1 MSGEKCAAYRAV
13 RKNMDFQYKITLFT
27 PTYNRAYILDRLY
40 RSVQRQTYRNFEWLI
55 IDDGSTDNTEELV
68 NGWIGEGND
77 FPIRYYKQ
85 PNGGKCRAIN
95 RGLDL
100 ARGELFFTMD
110 SDDYLTDNALE
121 RVVYWESTIA
131 DKPMFMGVVGNRGT
145 SETYSPNRPLGAPY
159 RDCNVFVRYRQYTK
173 DVVDGEH
180 AGVWY
185 TELHRKYKYP
195 EFEGE
200 NFLTP
205 CVSWNRMAND
215 GYQVR
220 IFDEI
225 IWVCKYLPDGLTMQ
239 GNMRN
244 IKNPRG
250 YALAF
255 REKAEFLHYPLK
267 KKMKLWYSY
276 YCDMTFC
283 EEQYRLTKKQCAEY
297 IGAPLI
303 MIYGAA
309 AAHKIW
315 TIIKGKRK

>member
-1 MSGEKCAAYRAV
+1 MTK
-13 RKNMDFQYKITLFT
+13 YKITLFT
-27 PTYNRAYILDRLY
+27 PTYNRAYILETLY
-40 RSVQRQTYRNFEWLI
+40 RSVQRQTFRDFEWLI
-55 IDDGSTDNTEELV
+55 VDDGSTDGTEALV
-68 NGWIGEGND
+68 ESWMAEGND

-85 PNGGKCRAIN
+85 KNGGKCRAIN
-95 RGLDL
+95 YGLDL
-100 ARGELFFTMD
+100 AEGELFFIMD

-145 SETYSPNRPLGAPY
+145 SETESPNRPLGAPY
-159 RDCNVFVRYRQYTK
+159 RDCNVFVRYPEYTK

-185 TELHRKYKYP
+185 TELHRQYRYP

-205 CVSWNRMAND
+205 CVAWNRMAND
-215 GYQVR
+215 GYRVR

-225 IWVCKYLPDGLTMQ
+225 IWVCKYLDDGLTRQ
-239 GNMRN
+239 GNMRF

-250 YALAF
+250 DGLCM

-267 KKMKLWYSY
+267 KKMKMWYSF
-276 YCDMTFC
+276 YCEHSFC
-283 EEQYRLTKKQCAEY
+283 DEEYRLTKRQCAEY
-297 IGAPLI
+297 VGAPVWF
-303 MIYGAA
+303 MYAAA
-309 AAHKIW
+309 AAHRW
-315 TIIKGKRK
+315 LGRVKRK

>member
-1 MSGEKCAAYRAV
+1 
-13 RKNMDFQYKITLFT
+13 MDFQYKITLFT

-40 RSVQRQTYRNFEWLI
+40 RSVQRQTFRDFEWLI

-68 NGWIGEGND
+68 RGWMAEEND
-77 FPIRYYKQ
+77 FPIRFEKQ

-100 ARGELFFTMD
+100 ARGELFFIMD

-121 RVVYWESTIA
+121 RVVYWESTIH

-145 SETYSPNRPLGAPY
+145 SEDYSPNRPLGAPY
-159 RDCNVFVRYRQYTK
+159 KDCNVFVRYPEYTK

-195 EFEGE
+195 EFPGE

-205 CVSWNRMAND
+205 CVTWNRMAND
-215 GYQVR
+215 GYKVR

-225 IWVCKYLPDGLTMQ
+225 IWVCNYLDDGLTRQ
-239 GNMRN
+239 GSLRFF
-244 IKNPRG
+244 KNPQG
-250 YALAF
+250 DGLCL

-267 KKMKLWYSY
+267 EKMKMWYTF
-276 YCDMTFC
+276 YCDHTFC
-283 EEQYRLTKKQCAEY
+283 DEPYRLTKKQCAEY
-297 IGAPLI
+297 IGAPLPFVYFSA
-303 MIYGAA
+303 MV
-309 AAHKIW
+309 HKLSHFV
-315 TIIKGKRK
+315 KGLRKK

>member
-1 MSGEKCAAYRAV
+1 M
-13 RKNMDFQYKITLFT
+13 KITLFT

-40 RSVQRQTYRNFEWLI
+40 QSVQRQTFRDFEWLI
-55 IDDGSTDNTEELV
+55 VDDGSTDNTEELV
-68 NGWIGEGND
+68 DGWIREGND
-77 FPIRYYKQ
+77 FPLRYYKQ

-100 ARGELFFTMD
+100 ARGELFFIMD

-131 DKPMFMGVVGNRGT
+131 DKPMYMGVVGNRGT
-145 SETYSPNRPLGAPY
+145 SETYSPNKPLGAPY
-159 RDCNVFVRYRQYTK
+159 RDCNVFVRYPEYTD

-225 IWVCKYLPDGLTMQ
+225 IWVCKYLPDGLTAQ
-239 GNMRN
+239 GYMRN

-250 YALAF
+250 YGLAV
-255 REKAEFLHYPLK
+255 REIADFLHYSLLR
-267 KKMKLWYSY
+267 KMKMWYSY
-276 YCDMTFC
+276 YCEMTYC
-283 EEQYRLTKKQCAEY
+283 DEQYRLTKKQCAEY

-303 MIYGAA
+303 MMYASEAI
-309 AAHKIW
+309 HKFRHLGD
-315 TIIKGKRK
+315 KK

>member
-1 MSGEKCAAYRAV
+1 ML
-13 RKNMDFQYKITLFT
+13 KITLFT
-27 PTYNRAYILDRLY
+27 PTYNRAHLLDRLY

-55 IDDGSTDNTEELV
+55 VDDGSTDNTEDLV
-68 NGWIGEGND
+68 NGWIEENND

-100 ARGELFFTMD
+100 ARGELFFIMD

-131 DKPMFMGVVGNRGT
+131 GKPMFMGVVGNRGT
-145 SETYSPNRPLGAPY
+145 SETHSPNRPLSAPY
-159 RDCNVFVRYRQYTK
+159 RDCSVFVRYPEYTD

-225 IWVCKYLPDGLTMQ
+225 IWVCKYLPDGLTAQ
-239 GNMRN
+239 GYMRN

-250 YALAF
+250 YGLAV
-255 REKAEFLHYPLK
+255 REKADFLHYSLLR
-267 KKMKLWYSY
+267 KMKMWYSY
-276 YCDMTFC
+276 YCEMTYC
-283 EEQYRLTKKQCAEY
+283 DEQYRLTKKQCAEY
-297 IGAPLI
+297 IGAPVS
-303 MIYGAA
+303 MMYAA
-309 AAHKIW
+309 AAIHKLRHLGD
-315 TIIKGKRK
+315 KK

>member
-1 MSGEKCAAYRAV
+1 MATIE
-13 RKNMDFQYKITLFT
+13 Q
-27 PTYNRAYILDRLY
+27 
-40 RSVQRQTYRNFEWLI
+40 VQ
-55 IDDGSTDNTEELV
+55 
-68 NGWIGEGND
+68 
-77 FPIRYYKQ
+77 
-85 PNGGKCRAIN
+85 
-95 RGLDL
+95 
-100 ARGELFFTMD
+100 
-110 SDDYLTDNALE
+110 
-121 RVVYWESTIA
+121 
-131 DKPMFMGVVGNRGT
+131 
-145 SETYSPNRPLGAPY
+145 
-159 RDCNVFVRYRQYTK
+159 
-173 DVVDGEH
+173 DV
-180 AGVWY
+180 
-185 TELHRKYKYP
+185 
-195 EFEGE
+195 EFEILQFLHDFCEE
-200 NFLTP
+200 N
-205 CVSWNRMAND
+205 
-215 GYQVR
+215 
-220 IFDEI
+220 
-225 IWVCKYLPDGLTMQ
+225 GLTMQ

>member
-1 MSGEKCAAYRAV
+1 MDYR
-13 RKNMDFQYKITLFT
+13 YKITLFT

-40 RSVQRQTYRNFEWLI
+40 RSVQRQTFRDFEWLI
-55 IDDGSTDNTEELV
+55 IDDGSTDDTEALV
-68 NGWIGEGND
+68 TGWIGENND

-100 ARGELFFTMD
+100 ARGELFFIMD

-131 DKPMFMGVVGNRGT
+131 DKPMYMGVVGNRGS
-145 SETYSPNRPLGAPY
+145 SETYSPNRPLGALY
-159 RDCNVFVRYRQYTK
+159 RDCNVFVRYPEYTD

-195 EFEGE
+195 EFDGE
-200 NFLTP
+200 NFMTE
-205 CVSWNRMAND
+205 CIAWNRMAND

-225 IWVCKYLPDGLTMQ
+225 IWVWNYLDDGLTRQNDIFLRNPKGHALMQ
-239 GNMRN
+239 
-244 IKNPRG
+244 K
-250 YALAF
+250 
-255 REKAEFLHYPLK
+255 EKAEFLHYPFWKRLR
-267 KKMKLWYSY
+267 MWYAF
-276 YCDMTFC
+276 YCDHTFC
-283 EEQYRLTKKQCAEY
+283 KESYRLTKKQCAEY
-297 IGAPLI
+297 IGAPQWMTGLFSLI
-303 MIYGAA
+303 HHSLAVVRRRGSDQ
-309 AAHKIW
+309 
-315 TIIKGKRK
+315 

>member
-1 MSGEKCAAYRAV
+1 ME
-13 RKNMDFQYKITLFT
+13 FQYKISLVT

-40 RSVQRQTYRNFEWLI
+40 RSVQRQSFRDFEWLI

-68 NGWIGEGND
+68 RGWMAEEND
-77 FPIRYYKQ
+77 FPIRFEKQ

-100 ARGELFFTMD
+100 ARGELFFIMD

-121 RVVYWESTIA
+121 RVVYWESTIH

-145 SETYSPNRPLGAPY
+145 SEDYSPNRPLGAPY
-159 RDCNVFVRYRQYTK
+159 KDCTVFVRYPEYTK

-195 EFEGE
+195 EFPGE
-200 NFLTP
+200 NFMTP
-205 CVSWNRMAND
+205 CIPWNRMAND

-225 IWVCKYLPDGLTMQ
+225 IWVCNYLEDGLTRQ
-239 GNMRN
+239 GNMRF
-244 IKNPRG
+244 IKNPQG
-250 YALAF
+250 EGLCL
-255 REKAEFLHYPLK
+255 REKAAFLHYPLK
-267 KKMKLWYSY
+267 EKMKMWYTF
-276 YCDMTFC
+276 YCDHTFC
-283 EEQYRLTKKQCAEY
+283 AEPYRLTKKQCAEY
-297 IGAPLI
+297 IGAPLPFVYFSA
-303 MIYGAA
+303 MV
-309 AAHKIW
+309 HKLSHFV
-315 TIIKGKRK
+315 KGLRKK